1 MTLSGLLAALGAE
14 RSFANLR
21 TQAGLPPGERSAET
35 VISAPDGMRAVLT
48 AQLRGALDDA
58 PAPAGSR
65 APVLLAVTATGRESE
80 DLAAALGA
88 YLRYPGAD
96 LLSVLRVEAAAAGAW
111 VVGEDMG
118 TVEDS
123 VREFL
128 GDLAEQLRES
138 DRDDATEV
146 TTRPARTACGRSCRS
161 ILGGTSARLRSPPR
175 SGAPGRRAGAC
186 VSSPAGQ

>member
-58 PAPAGSR
+58 PVPADSR

-88 YLRYPGAD
+88 YL
-96 LLSVLRVEAAAAGAW
+96 
-111 VVGEDMG
+111 
-118 TVEDS
+118 
-123 VREFL
+123 
-128 GDLAEQLRES
+128 
-138 DRDDATEV
+138 
-146 TTRPARTACGRSCRS
+146 PA
-161 ILGGTSARLRSPPR
+161 
-175 SGAPGRRAGAC
+175 
-186 VSSPAGQ
+186 